1 MVLSMLNN
9 FSKATL
15 AVLVM
20 LLMSSCGLQVPA
32 DPEGTLDRISGGTL
46 RVGISHN
53 PPWTE
58 IHNGE
63 DPAGSEAE
71 LVRQFAATRGATI
84 EWTAAG
90 EESLMGQLDRGELDL
105 VIGGLTK
112 KSPWT
117 DKAALTQPY
126 AEGPAPDGG
135 KEKYVMAARMGENAF
150 LQELEKFLL
159 DRKEQ
164 G

>member
-1 MVLSMLNN
+1 MLNN
-9 FSKATL
+9 FSKAAF
-15 AVLVM
+15 AVMVM
-20 LLMSSCGLQVPA
+20 LLMTSCGLQVPA

-46 RVGISHN
+46 RVGVSHN

-58 IHNGE
+58 VRDGAE
-63 DPAGSEAE
+63 PTGSEAD
-71 LVRQFAATRGATI
+71 LVRQFAATREATI
-84 EWTAAG
+84 EWAAAG
-90 EESLMGQLDRGELDL
+90 EESLIGQLERGELDL

-112 KSPWT
+112 KSPWS

-126 AEGPAPDGG
+126 AEGRAPDGG
-135 KEKYVMAARMGENAF
+135 KEEYVMASKMGENAF
-150 LQELEKFLL
+150 LRELEKFLL